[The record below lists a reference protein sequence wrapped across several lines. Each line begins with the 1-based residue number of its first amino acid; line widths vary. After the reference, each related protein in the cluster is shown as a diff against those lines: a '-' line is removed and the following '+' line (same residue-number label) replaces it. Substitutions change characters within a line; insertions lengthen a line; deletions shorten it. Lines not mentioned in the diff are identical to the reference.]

1 MSSGRPTLVLLVLL
15 VSAARARAQPQPGAP
30 EPPPPEQP
38 MSLTDLLEITTT
50 AGSLTGTTASKTP
63 VSVTT
68 ITAEE
73 IALSPAR
80 NLYDL
85 IEIYVPGAFV
95 MNHNDDFHPGIRGII
110 ADRNLKF
117 LLLVNGRNMNQKGHA
132 GATAELDNWDLNDI
146 AQVEVIRGP
155 GSVTYGPGAILGVI
169 NITTKD
175 AQSGQTQATIKYV
188 APYNSGGVS
197 VSAARRSG
205 GLEVYGYASVVRTT
219 GVTPPFFAG
228 DKSNNVGYVGQ
239 SFPAN
244 SPYALETQDYFR
256 DYLDNP
262 QLKLHLDIKTTD
274 GWDFWARYTT
284 SGLPTPR
291 SGAGAASKQVDATG
305 ELLDFKGFTDRRFTA
320 TGANQHAFGSVFTLK
335 SMLSWSLEDFN
346 QFEAIIDKYQ
356 LSNLANDKIRFSE
369 NELFARVLGVIRHSD
384 RISTAVGFE
393 YSHQSFG
400 PGLGASADTGFK
412 MGDSSDIVSGS
423 TSQTVDANG
432 LLIGGNGSTTPIF
445 AGTGWST
452 DTFSGLA
459 EANLELH
466 PLLGLIVSGR
476 VDKNTYSKYLVS
488 PRLVLLSQVGKET
501 VIKAI
506 VQQSKRMN
514 TAEQLF
520 VQHRSGSTSD
530 PETLSGAELAVS
542 TAPRDH
548 LLIEGS
554 AYYNLVDVL
563 AWNGKNATI
572 PVGKLSLA
580 GGEAE
585 ARYSAP
591 GITVGLNQ
599 SYVKQIH
606 WRLAA
611 DQTGSGI
618 SYSDFNRNVDAMAN
632 VVLHGV
638 GNDLNNV
645 PLAVT
650 KLYASYTW
658 RRLTGH
664 ADGHVFWGW
673 PGLSDGLTSLQ
684 DAAAGTPKQGAV
696 DQGITAARDRDIY
709 GVDVRVNLS
718 LKLQLTRQLSLMGY
732 VINLIGNRGN
742 RRYSYDAG
750 INSASPN
757 RIGWVEEPRAFGVE
771 LKGAL

>member
-1 MSSGRPTLVLLVLL
+1 VALVALLASEGRLR
-15 VSAARARAQPQPGAP
+15 AAEPPP

-38 MSLTDLLEITTT
+38 MSLTDLLEIPTT

-117 LLLVNGRNMNQKGHA
+117 LLLVNGRNMNQKGHS

-146 AQVEVIRGP
+146 AQVEIIRGP

-175 AQSGQTQATIKYV
+175 AQTGQTQATLKYV
-188 APYNSGGVS
+188 APYDSAGVS

-205 GLEVYGYASVVRTT
+205 SLEVYAYASVVRTT
-219 GVTPPFFAG
+219 GITPNFYAG
-228 DKSNNVGYVGQ
+228 DKNNNVGYVGQ
-239 SFPAN
+239 SFPAT

-262 QLKLHLDIKTTD
+262 QLKLHLDIKTTE

-284 SGLPTPR
+284 SGQPTPR

-305 ELLDFKGFTDRRFTA
+305 ELLNFKGFTDRRFTA
-320 TGANQHAFGSVFTLK
+320 TGANQHAFGNIFTLK

-346 QFEAIIDKYQ
+346 QFETIIDKYQ
-356 LSNLANDKIRFSE
+356 LSNLTNDKIRFSE
-369 NELFARVLGVIRHSD
+369 SEIFARVLGVIRHSD
-384 RISTAVGFE
+384 HISTALGVE
-393 YSHQSFG
+393 YAHQSFG
-400 PGLGASADTGFK
+400 PGVGATADTAFK
-412 MGDSSDIVSGS
+412 MGDSSDIVSGP

-432 LLIGGNGSTTPIF
+432 MLIGGNGSTTPIF
-445 AGTGWST
+445 AGNGWST

-466 PLLGLIVSGR
+466 RLFGLIISGR
-476 VDKNTYSKYLVS
+476 LDKNTYSKYLLS

-506 VQQSKRMN
+506 VQQSQRMN

-520 VQHRSGSTSD
+520 VQHRSGSTAD

-548 LLIEGS
+548 LLLEGS
-554 AYYNLVDVL
+554 AYYNLVNVL

-580 GGEAE
+580 GGEVE

-599 SYVKQIH
+599 SYVKQIS

-611 DQTGSGI
+611 GQTGSGI

-645 PLAVT
+645 PPAVT
-650 KLYASYTW
+650 KLYASYNW

-664 ADGHVFWGW
+664 LDGHVFWGW
-673 PGLSDGLTSLQ
+673 PGMSDGLTSL
-684 DAAAGTPKQGAV
+684 DEGAANTPKAV
-696 DQGITAARDRDIY
+696 PVSDAIGAARAKDIY
-709 GVDVRVNLS
+709 GIDVRVNLS
-718 LKLQLTRQLSLMGY
+718 LKVQLTRQLSLTGY